1 MSLRYYLDFPFIF
14 LHIPFEV
21 GCAKMGYP
29 QHCRRR
35 NVIPAKL
42 RLSKRVV
49 GTVSIHAITRYKL
62 MICNITIY
70 YKLRENLIKAKFCWT
85 NTNMYLVSSQK
96 STLFLF
102 LPLNLRK
109 KLWYNLFLLLYDAAS
124 FFFHLEYWQYLN
136 CCNIIVWCS

>member
-1 MSLRYYLDFPFIF
+1 MFPCIF

-21 GCAKMGYP
+21 GCAKIGYP

-42 RLSKRVV
+42 RLSKRVA

-70 YKLRENLIKAKFCWT
+70 YKLRENLITAKFCWT

-96 STLFLF
+96 STLIVS
-102 LPLNLRK
+102 LPPFKPQK
-109 KLWYNLFLLLYDAAS
+109 KNSGTTCFYYYMMLLG
-124 FFFHLEYWQYLN
+124 FFYLEYWQYLN